1 MTTSPADELVDLDI
15 QSPVWS
21 RVFTVSPLVLVGT
34 KEEGEGYD
42 LAPKHLAM
50 PLGWD
55 NFFGFVCTP
64 AHATFRNVRR
74 EGVFTVSYPR
84 PTQVVLTSLA
94 ASARESP
101 GGPKPIVDVLELI
114 PATRIDGVHLR
125 DAYLFLEC
133 ELHRTIDGFGGDAHL
148 VTGRIVA
155 ARAHADALRVS
166 EGDDQRLVHDSPLL
180 AYIDPGRFA
189 SVAESH
195 AFPFPAGFLR

>member
-64 AHATFRNVRR
+64 AHATFRNARR
-74 EGVFTVSYPR
+74 EGAFTVSYPR

-101 GGPKPIVDVLELI
+101 KGPKPIVDVLELI

-155 ARAHADALRVS
+155 ARAHPDAVRVT